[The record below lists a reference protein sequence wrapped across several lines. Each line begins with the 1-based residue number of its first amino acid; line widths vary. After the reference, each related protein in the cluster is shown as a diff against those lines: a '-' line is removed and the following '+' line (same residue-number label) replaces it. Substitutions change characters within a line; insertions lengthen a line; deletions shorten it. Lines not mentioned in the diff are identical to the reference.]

1 MEVILEVSGSNI
13 RGINLSHMEVIL
25 GGHGSYFRGQWK

>member
-13 RGINLSHMEVIL
+13 RG
-25 GGHGSYFRGQWK
+25 HGSYFRGAWKLF

>member
-13 RGINLSHMEVIL
+13 RG
-25 GGHGSYFRGQWK
+25 HGSYFRGQWK